1 MRGRRLGFIFKFVL
15 ALFIFAFIVYVL
27 KAIARLIHHLRRTIN
42 DLKELREKAS
52 ERSRPTEDMIRCLS
66 CGAFVS
72 SRDAVTIS
80 SRNRSQVF
88 CSNACARAH
97 IAK

>member
-1 MRGRRLGFIFKFVL
+1 MGFIFRCL
-15 ALFIFAFIVYVL
+15 LILFAFAFIVYVL
-27 KAIARLIHHLRRTIN
+27 KAIARLSHHLRRTIG
-42 DLKELREKAS
+42 DVKEIRERAGGQ
-52 ERSRPTEDMIRCLS
+52 RATEDMIRCLS

-88 CSNACARAH
+88 CSSACARAH

>member
-1 MRGRRLGFIFKFVL
+1 MTFGIVRCLIILFV
-15 ALFIFAFIVYVL
+15 FAFIVYVL
-27 KAIARLIHHLRRTIN
+27 KAIARLSHRLRGTVK
-42 DLKELREKAS
+42 DVREIRERMSGRPVAS
-52 ERSRPTEDMIRCLS
+52 AEMVRCLS

-80 SRNRSQVF
+80 TPNGSQAF
-88 CSNACARAH
+88 CSRECARSY

>member
-1 MRGRRLGFIFKFVL
+1 MSFILRCVL
-15 ALFIFAFIVYVL
+15 ILLIFAFIVYVM
-27 KAIARLIHHLRRTIN
+27 KAIARLSHHLRGTIKDVKEIRERASGRTA
-42 DLKELREKAS
+42 AS
-52 ERSRPTEDMIRCLS
+52 AEMVRCAS

-80 SRNRSQVF
+80 SRGRSQMF
-88 CSNACARAH
+88 CSRDCAQAH

>member
-1 MRGRRLGFIFKFVL
+1 MNFIFRCVL
-15 ALFIFAFIVYVL
+15 ILLVFAFIVYVL
-27 KAIARLIHHLRRTIN
+27 KAIARLSHHLRGTIG
-42 DLKELREKAS
+42 DVKEIREKVS
-52 ERSRPTEDMIRCLS
+52 GRPTVSADMVRCLS

-80 SRNRSQVF
+80 SRNKSQFF
-88 CSNACARAH
+88 CSGECARAH

>member
-1 MRGRRLGFIFKFVL
+1 MTLGIIRCLIILFV
-15 ALFIFAFIVYVL
+15 FAFIVFVL
-27 KAIARLIHHLRRTIN
+27 KAIARLSHRLRGTIK
-42 DLKELREKAS
+42 DMKDIREKVSGRPAAS
-52 ERSRPTEDMIRCLS
+52 ADMIRCLS

-80 SRNRSQVF
+80 SRNRSQMF
-88 CSNACARAH
+88 CSGECARAH

>member
-1 MRGRRLGFIFKFVL
+1 VGFIIRCLLVL
-15 ALFIFAFIVYVL
+15 LAFAFVVYVL
-27 KAIARLIHHLRRTIN
+27 KAIARLSHHLRGTIN
-42 DLKELREKAS
+42 DVKEIRERAYGRGRTATHPS
-52 ERSRPTEDMIRCLS
+52 EDMVRCLS

-72 SRDAVTIS
+72 SRDAVTVS
-80 SRNRSQVF
+80 SRNRSQAF

>member
-1 MRGRRLGFIFKFVL
+1 MGFIFKCVL
-15 ALFIFAFIVYVL
+15 VLLIFSFIVYVL
-27 KAIARLIHHLRRTIN
+27 KAITRLSHHLRGTIR
-42 DLKELREKAS
+42 DVKEIREKVS
-52 ERSRPTEDMIRCLS
+52 GRSAANAEMIRCQT

-80 SRNRSQVF
+80 SRNSSQVF
-88 CSNACARAH
+88 CSSQCARTH